1 MLGKYTS
8 EIAIGGMNWE
18 KAARVTKDLV
28 EEGYAVMTT
37 LEEQL
42 IIINYAYAVT
52 ESQADRNNMAFM
64 SREEYEENL
73 FGDGEE

>member
-1 MLGKYTS
+1 MLGKYTG
-8 EIAIGGMNWE
+8 EITIRDMNWDR
-18 KAARVTKDLV
+18 AARVTKDLV

-42 IIINYAYAVT
+42 IIINFVYAVT
-52 ESQADRNNMAFM
+52 ECQADRNNMAFM
-64 SREEYEENL
+64 SREEYEENM